1 MYYSLFGSL
10 VILVLFVLLIV
21 GLIKPT
27 VILRK
32 SNNPTRGKIFGYWF
46 LSTIIILIITIILV
60 VRDTNTVSS
69 DRKNNSVLNKI
80 DSSVYNQNKEVVFEK
95 PKYLYDVLK
104 KENFDYRDLATNQY
118 VHRLQYRVKLQKEYS
133 EEELK
138 NISDEIIYK
147 APDAEAISIL
157 FYLPNTET
165 DGPYTAGMATWAP
178 NGKWESANKNYPKK
192 LVLKHGGALGEI
204 DKKNII
210 DLPLSKKK
218 EIFFNLVRYE
228 NQGMNGYQSTAQIA
242 KEYNLSEEEVNKIV
256 TEGILKNWPM
266 P

>member
-104 KENFDYRDLATNQY
+104 KENFDYRDLATN
-118 VHRLQYRVKLQKEYS
+118 
-133 EEELK
+133 
-138 NISDEIIYK
+138 
-147 APDAEAISIL
+147 
-157 FYLPNTET
+157 
-165 DGPYTAGMATWAP
+165 G
-178 NGKWESANKNYPKK
+178 
-192 LVLKHGGALGEI
+192 
-204 DKKNII
+204 
-210 DLPLSKKK
+210 
-218 EIFFNLVRYE
+218 
-228 NQGMNGYQSTAQIA
+228 
-242 KEYNLSEEEVNKIV
+242 
-256 TEGILKNWPM
+256 
-266 P
+266 